1 MSAPGHPLEKDT
13 VSAPGHHHECHL
25 IRHLNRYECIVRLDS
40 SGAHI
45 HIRLVSPLDVTRAC
59 MVCAINPSPAV
70 VTLGPC
76 VKGVF
81 TESVLQMDWPVRSYP
96 PPVKMER
103 RSISKKRQRT
113 GCE

>member
-1 MSAPGHPLEKDT
+1 MSAPPR
-13 VSAPGHHHECHL
+13 ECHL
-25 IRHLNRYECIVRLDS
+25 IRHLNRHECIVRLDS
-40 SGAHI
+40 SGSFL
-45 HIRLVSPLDVTRAC
+45 HIRLVSPIDVTRAC
-59 MVCAINPSPAV
+59 MVSAVNPSPAM

-103 RSISKKRQRT
+103 RSAKKRQRT
-113 GCE
+113 GRE